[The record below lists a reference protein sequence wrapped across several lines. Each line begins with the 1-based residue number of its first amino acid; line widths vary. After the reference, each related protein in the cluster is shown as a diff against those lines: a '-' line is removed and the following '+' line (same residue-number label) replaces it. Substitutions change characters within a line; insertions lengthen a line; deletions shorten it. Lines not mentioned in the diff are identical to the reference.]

1 MNIIIFLGN
10 LNVGGGVV
18 LSRVV
23 VVVDD
28 VGQELI
34 HHLGHVGGNPF
45 NLKII
50 FQK

>member
-23 VVVDD
+23 VVDD

-45 NLKII
+45 YLKII